1 MTTVMWK
8 VLLWS
13 LNLDFA
19 LSDLVLFPND
29 TLIISTAVT
38 LSQGCITAME
48 ALLSCDPYLQ
58 SLANQDY
65 YGSMDNSSLQISL
78 CDPACGSTLSSYHS
92 SVISSCISDPQPW
105 PGIPASWYGDTLW
118 ATYSQ
123 TCLKDSKSGL
133 YCNGQLVS
141 SPLPKSES
149 IAKPRKITSVTLLP
163 V

>member
-1 MTTVMWK
+1 MTTMMWMI
-8 VLLWS
+8 LLWS
-13 LNLDFA
+13 LNISFA
-19 LSDLVLFPND
+19 VSDLVLYPND
-29 TLIISTAVT
+29 TLSTSTAVT

-48 ALLSCDPYLQ
+48 ASLSCDPYLQ

-105 PGIPASWYGDTLW
+105 PGIPATWYGDTLW
-118 ATYSQ
+118 ATYNQ

-133 YCNGQLVS
+133 YCNGELVIS
-141 SPLPKSES
+141 ASHTSWSTTKSP
-149 IAKPRKITSVTLLP
+149 KITSVTLLP
-163 V
+163 L